1 MSREVG
7 QCHSVIRCFSYL
19 HRCVNTS
26 KSHSTG
32 FWDSTGFHLQQ
43 FSAVTVHVLPL
54 VPEWFQLMMG
64 DSLLSGSFCIYQAS
78 MPILLMVS
86 VSGSGEFIDDGME
99 YSGIT
104 CRNCVI
110 VWSTGYPSGDS
121 CSIKSIPSS
130 EEPFKTGVFFYQPL
144 HTISFHHQWQWMFF
158 RRVYLPLT

>member
-7 QCHSVIRCFSYL
+7 QCHSVIKCFSYL

-26 KSHSTG
+26 KRHSKG

-86 VSGSGEFIDDGME
+86 VSGSGEFIDDGMT
-99 YSGIT
+99 S
-104 CRNCVI
+104 RNCVI

-121 CSIKSIPSS
+121 CSIKSIPSN
-130 EEPFKTGVFFYQPL
+130 EESLKTGVFS
-144 HTISFHHQWQWMFF
+144 ISFFTQFLF
-158 RRVYLPLT
+158 IISGNGCFSEGSTCP